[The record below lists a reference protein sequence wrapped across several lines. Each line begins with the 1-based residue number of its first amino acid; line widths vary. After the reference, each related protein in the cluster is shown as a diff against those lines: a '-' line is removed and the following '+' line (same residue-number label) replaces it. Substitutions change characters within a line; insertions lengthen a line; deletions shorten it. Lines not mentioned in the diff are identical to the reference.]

1 MISSENLI
9 PERCPSRSFEIYLLI
24 PSITSK
30 NNKGER
36 RKPCLQPLELLKK
49 DVGEPLIKTAKLAEE
64 MQAIIQL
71 ITCSVIPI

>member
-36 RKPCLQPLELLKK
+36 RQPCLQPLELSKK

>member
-30 NNKGER
+30 NIKGER
-36 RKPCLQPLELLKK
+36 MQPCLKPLELLKK
-49 DVGEPLIKTAKLAEE
+49 YVGEPLIKTAKLAEE